1 MTNPPVTIK
10 KIVVL
15 VKLSDGTVREILLSE
30 LVKKEIYKLIDGYGI
45 TVGEDISEFL
55 KIKP

>member
-45 TVGEDISEFL
+45 TVGNDLEGLSID
-55 KIKP
+55 